1 MGGEGEKVCPE
12 PLTLAAHAPAVGLG
26 EIRVHR
32 RRQIPD
38 AAKEVLEVPHG
49 GRVRVYGRTR
59 SIAGF
64 AGGGL

>member
-1 MGGEGEKVCPE
+1 ME
-12 PLTLAAHAPAVGLG
+12 AIVGVVG
-26 EIRVHR
+26 R
-32 RRQIPD
+32 D